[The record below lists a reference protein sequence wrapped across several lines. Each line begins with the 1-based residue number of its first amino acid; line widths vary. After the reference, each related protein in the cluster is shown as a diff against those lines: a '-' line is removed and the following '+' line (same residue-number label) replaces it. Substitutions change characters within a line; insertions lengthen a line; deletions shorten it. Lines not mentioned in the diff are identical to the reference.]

1 MIGYNKGVLEVKKII
16 LEVLSFILII
26 GALLYLNMF
35 MIMYNIQVK
44 SATDTDIM
52 LSVFGQ
58 DFYYEY
64 EKEFFKFL
72 FFFHKTIDIF
82 EIICYNIIRK

>member
-1 MIGYNKGVLEVKKII
+1 MKKII
-16 LEVLSFILII
+16 FEFLSFILII
-26 GALLYLNMF
+26 DALLYLNMF

-44 SATDTDIM
+44 SATDTGIM

-64 EKEFFKFL
+64 EK
-72 FFFHKTIDIF
+72 
-82 EIICYNIIRK
+82 

>member
-16 LEVLSFILII
+16 LEILSFILII

-35 MIMYNIQVK
+35 MIMYNIQIK
-44 SATDTDIM
+44 STTDSGIM

-64 EKEFFKFL
+64 EK
-72 FFFHKTIDIF
+72 
-82 EIICYNIIRK
+82 

>member
-16 LEVLSFILII
+16 FEFLSFILII

-35 MIMYNIQVK
+35 MIMYNVK
-44 SATDTDIM
+44 VNNVTDTGIM

-58 DFYYEY
+58 DFCYEY
-64 EKEFFKFL
+64 KK
-72 FFFHKTIDIF
+72 
-82 EIICYNIIRK
+82 

>member
-1 MIGYNKGVLEVKKII
+1 MKKII
-16 LEVLSFILII
+16 FEFLGFVFII

-44 SATDTDIM
+44 SVTDTGVM

-58 DFYYEY
+58 DFCYEY
-64 EKEFFKFL
+64 KK
-72 FFFHKTIDIF
+72 
-82 EIICYNIIRK
+82 

>member
-1 MIGYNKGVLEVKKII
+1 MKKII
-16 LEVLSFILII
+16 FEFLRFVFII

-44 SATDTDIM
+44 SATDTGIM

-64 EKEFFKFL
+64 EK
-72 FFFHKTIDIF
+72 
-82 EIICYNIIRK
+82 

>member
-1 MIGYNKGVLEVKKII
+1 MKKII
-16 LEVLSFILII
+16 FEFLSFIFII

-44 SATDTDIM
+44 SATDTGIM

-64 EKEFFKFL
+64 EK
-72 FFFHKTIDIF
+72 
-82 EIICYNIIRK
+82 

>member
-1 MIGYNKGVLEVKKII
+1 MKKAIFRI
-16 LEVLSFILII
+16 LSFMLII

-35 MIMYNIQVK
+35 MIMYNVK
-44 SATDTDIM
+44 VNNVTDTGIM

-64 EKEFFKFL
+64 EK
-72 FFFHKTIDIF
+72 
-82 EIICYNIIRK
+82 

>member
-16 LEVLSFILII
+16 FEFLSFILII

-35 MIMYNIQVK
+35 MIMYNIQIK
-44 SATDTDIM
+44 STTDSGIM
-52 LSVFGQ
+52 LSIFGQ

-64 EKEFFKFL
+64 EK
-72 FFFHKTIDIF
+72 
-82 EIICYNIIRK
+82 

>member
-1 MIGYNKGVLEVKKII
+1 MIDYNKGVLEVKKMIF
-16 LEVLSFILII
+16 EFLSFIFII

-35 MIMYNIQVK
+35 MIMYNVK
-44 SATDTDIM
+44 VNNVTDTGIM

-64 EKEFFKFL
+64 KK
-72 FFFHKTIDIF
+72 
-82 EIICYNIIRK
+82 

>member
-1 MIGYNKGVLEVKKII
+1 MISYNKGVLEAKRII
-16 LEVLSFILII
+16 LEILSFILII

-44 SATDTDIM
+44 SVTDTGVM

-64 EKEFFKFL
+64 EK
-72 FFFHKTIDIF
+72 
-82 EIICYNIIRK
+82 

>member
-1 MIGYNKGVLEVKKII
+1 MKKII
-16 LEVLSFILII
+16 FEFLSFVFII

-44 SATDTDIM
+44 SATDTGIM

-64 EKEFFKFL
+64 EK
-72 FFFHKTIDIF
+72 
-82 EIICYNIIRK
+82 

>member
-1 MIGYNKGVLEVKKII
+1 MKKMIFEF
-16 LEVLSFILII
+16 LSFIFII

-35 MIMYNIQVK
+35 MIMYNVK
-44 SATDTDIM
+44 VNNVTDTGIM

-64 EKEFFKFL
+64 EK
-72 FFFHKTIDIF
+72 
-82 EIICYNIIRK
+82 

>member
-16 LEVLSFILII
+16 LEILSFILII

-35 MIMYNIQVK
+35 MIMYNVK
-44 SATDTDIM
+44 VNNVTDTGIM

-58 DFYYEY
+58 DFCYEY
-64 EKEFFKFL
+64 KK
-72 FFFHKTIDIF
+72 
-82 EIICYNIIRK
+82 

>member
-1 MIGYNKGVLEVKKII
+1 MKKII
-16 LEVLSFILII
+16 FEFLSFIFII

-44 SATDTDIM
+44 SASDTDIM

-64 EKEFFKFL
+64 EK
-72 FFFHKTIDIF
+72 
-82 EIICYNIIRK
+82 

>member
-1 MIGYNKGVLEVKKII
+1 MIGYNKGVLKVKKII
-16 LEVLSFILII
+16 FEFLSFILII

-35 MIMYNIQVK
+35 MIMYNVK
-44 SATDTDIM
+44 VNNVTDTGIM

-64 EKEFFKFL
+64 EK
-72 FFFHKTIDIF
+72 
-82 EIICYNIIRK
+82 

>member
-1 MIGYNKGVLEVKKII
+1 MKKAIFKI
-16 LEVLSFILII
+16 LSFMLII

-44 SATDTDIM
+44 SATDTGIM

-58 DFYYEY
+58 DFYYDY
-64 EKEFFKFL
+64 EK
-72 FFFHKTIDIF
+72 
-82 EIICYNIIRK
+82 

>member
-1 MIGYNKGVLEVKKII
+1 MKKII
-16 LEVLSFILII
+16 FEFLGFIFII

-35 MIMYNIQVK
+35 MIMYNVK
-44 SATDTDIM
+44 VNSATDTGIM

-64 EKEFFKFL
+64 EK
-72 FFFHKTIDIF
+72 
-82 EIICYNIIRK
+82 

>member
-1 MIGYNKGVLEVKKII
+1 MKKII
-16 LEVLSFILII
+16 FEFLSFVFII

-44 SATDTDIM
+44 SVTDTGVM

-64 EKEFFKFL
+64 EK
-72 FFFHKTIDIF
+72 
-82 EIICYNIIRK
+82 

>member
-1 MIGYNKGVLEVKKII
+1 MIGCNKGVLEVKKII
-16 LEVLSFILII
+16 LEILSFILII

-44 SATDTDIM
+44 SVTDTVVM

-64 EKEFFKFL
+64 EK
-72 FFFHKTIDIF
+72 
-82 EIICYNIIRK
+82 

>member
-1 MIGYNKGVLEVKKII
+1 MKKII
-16 LEVLSFILII
+16 FEFLSFILII

-35 MIMYNIQVK
+35 MIMYNVK
-44 SATDTDIM
+44 VNNVTDTGIM

-64 EKEFFKFL
+64 EKKFF
-72 FFFHKTIDIF
+72 
-82 EIICYNIIRK
+82 

>member
-1 MIGYNKGVLEVKKII
+1 MKKII
-16 LEVLSFILII
+16 FEFLSFILII

-35 MIMYNIQVK
+35 MIMYNIKINSV
-44 SATDTDIM
+44 TDTGIM

-64 EKEFFKFL
+64 EK
-72 FFFHKTIDIF
+72 
-82 EIICYNIIRK
+82 

>member
-1 MIGYNKGVLEVKKII
+1 MKKII
-16 LEVLSFILII
+16 FEFLSFIFII

-64 EKEFFKFL
+64 EK
-72 FFFHKTIDIF
+72 
-82 EIICYNIIRK
+82 

>member
-16 LEVLSFILII
+16 LEILSFILII

-44 SATDTDIM
+44 NATDTGVM

-64 EKEFFKFL
+64 EK
-72 FFFHKTIDIF
+72 
-82 EIICYNIIRK
+82 

>member
-1 MIGYNKGVLEVKKII
+1 MKKII
-16 LEVLSFILII
+16 FEFLSFIFII

-35 MIMYNIQVK
+35 MIMYNIKVNNV
-44 SATDTDIM
+44 TDTGIM

-64 EKEFFKFL
+64 EK
-72 FFFHKTIDIF
+72 
-82 EIICYNIIRK
+82 

>member
-1 MIGYNKGVLEVKKII
+1 MKKII
-16 LEVLSFILII
+16 LEFLSFILII

-44 SATDTDIM
+44 SATDTGIM

-64 EKEFFKFL
+64 EK
-72 FFFHKTIDIF
+72 
-82 EIICYNIIRK
+82 

>member
-1 MIGYNKGVLEVKKII
+1 MKKII
-16 LEVLSFILII
+16 LEILSFILII

-44 SATDTDIM
+44 NATDTGVM

-64 EKEFFKFL
+64 EK
-72 FFFHKTIDIF
+72 
-82 EIICYNIIRK
+82 